1 MCLYFIHFT
10 SADDSYEDLE
20 GVDLADDQAA
30 CDYAILDARYL
41 MDKGF
46 AGRSDWPGW
55 RVEVVDKTGR
65 QVLALTFAEIG
76 ARQGRI
82 H

>member
-10 SADDSYEDLE
+10 SADDRYEDLE
-20 GVDLADDQAA
+20 GIDLPDDEAA
-30 CDYAILDARYL
+30 RNYAIQDARYL

-46 AGRSDWPGW
+46 AGSSDWPGW
-55 RVEVVDKTGR
+55 RVEVVDETG
-65 QVLALTFAEIG
+65 QQLLALTFVEIE
-76 ARQGRI
+76 ARQRPA